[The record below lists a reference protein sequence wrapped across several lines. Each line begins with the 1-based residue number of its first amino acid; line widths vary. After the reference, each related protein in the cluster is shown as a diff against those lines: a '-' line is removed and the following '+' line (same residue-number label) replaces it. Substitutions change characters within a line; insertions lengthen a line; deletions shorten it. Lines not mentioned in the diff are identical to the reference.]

1 MDAKLLA
8 TIIAIAK
15 KEASANSVG
24 ISSTTNMAI
33 NDRIEVWIKNL
44 TDTSDITVLSGGQF
58 QVFER

>member
-15 KEASANSVG
+15 KEASANSVD